1 MTPPADYCDLCEL
14 PLSMCVH
21 GQPKRVAT
29 PASATPAKPR
39 PKPAVTKA
47 PAKKTWT
54 RRTPQAEFRPHLLA
68 ILREHGGSSEVE
80 DLMTELVVR
89 MEGVLREAD
98 HETVNQGELRWR
110 YAARLERKAMI
121 DDGLMQ
127 PAQQPGIWQL
137 TEQGLAAS

>member
-14 PLSMCVH
+14 PLSTCVH
-21 GQPKRVAT
+21 GQPPKPVVAPTPATRAT
-29 PASATPAKPR
+29 PR
-39 PKPAVTKA
+39 VKA
-47 PAKKTWT
+47 PVAKAWT

-68 ILREHGGSSEVE
+68 ILQAHGGRREVE
-80 DLMTELVVR
+80 DLMAELVER

-110 YAARLERKAMI
+110 YAARLERKAMM

-127 PAQQPGIWQL
+127 PAEPGMWQL
-137 TEQGLAAS
+137 SPAGLTTPTE